1 MVAAHN
7 NNTFQ
12 LIACSSSPYRFP
24 WFATHFQPWDLSSR
38 SFCMNL
44 LGFCSYGV
52 CVFCWL
58 TVREFQRMEP
68 NLASILN
75 AAFKSVHTMSKMQWI
90 TSRDFSNE
98 TKSNPAPQGPNG
110 NVPKFQPRMFARKK
124 ICRTQ
129 AFTRLNLRLGDGK
142 WLEKGGYVC
151 IFVIMCDWFEGF
163 AAAFLRRKI
172 RSQVRASPSRF
183 LAAPCSAQRRASANK
198 VQRATSGSS
207 DGACRRSCLNIFLGH
222 GASGICFFPFCSC
235 RFYLEH

>member
-1 MVAAHN
+1 MTGSGSKFCGQKCVLQGLLGAPLSLLGAPGFTSTNTRTMHTMLKRNNAYQVTIQSHMVAAHN

-75 AAFKSVHTMSKMQWI
+75 AAFKSVHTMSKMQNAMDNI
-90 TSRDFSNE
+90 KGLFERNKIKPST
-98 TKSNPAPQGPNG
+98 
-110 NVPKFQPRMFARKK
+110 PRAQR
-124 ICRTQ
+124 Q
-129 AFTRLNLRLGDGK
+129 
-142 WLEKGGYVC
+142 
-151 IFVIMCDWFEGF
+151 
-163 AAAFLRRKI
+163 
-172 RSQVRASPSRF
+172 RSQISATDVCQKKKY
-183 LAAPCSAQRRASANK
+183 AAH
-198 VQRATSGSS
+198 
-207 DGACRRSCLNIFLGH
+207 RRSH
-222 GASGICFFPFCSC
+222 A
-235 RFYLEH
+235 

>member
-124 ICRTQ
+124 NMPHTGVHTLKPQIGRREMAGKGWVCLYICDYVWLVWGFCRSISSPKDPLAGSRF
-129 AFTRLNLRLGDGK
+129 AFTFSGRALFRTAPSLRQQGAKSDVWFQRWRL
-142 WLEKGGYVC
+142 
-151 IFVIMCDWFEGF
+151 
-163 AAAFLRRKI
+163 
-172 RSQVRASPSRF
+172 
-183 LAAPCSAQRRASANK
+183 
-198 VQRATSGSS
+198 
-207 DGACRRSCLNIFLGH
+207 
-222 GASGICFFPFCSC
+222 
-235 RFYLEH
+235 

>member
-1 MVAAHN
+1 MTGSGSKFCGQKCVLQGLLGAPLSLLGAPGFTPTNTRTMHTMLKRNNAYQVTIQSHMVAAHN

-124 ICRTQ
+124 
-129 AFTRLNLRLGDGK
+129 N
-142 WLEKGGYVC
+142 
-151 IFVIMCDWFEGF
+151 
-163 AAAFLRRKI
+163 AAH
-172 RSQVRASPSRF
+172 
-183 LAAPCSAQRRASANK
+183 
-198 VQRATSGSS
+198 
-207 DGACRRSCLNIFLGH
+207 RRSH
-222 GASGICFFPFCSC
+222 A
-235 RFYLEH
+235 